1 MAEISVE
8 IQMREEVIM
17 PVQTRVEQGK
27 EQVGR
32 LRRKDGMLP
41 GVLYGHKQKPLLF
54 KADTL
59 SLERALSKG
68 GSNAIFMVQFAD
80 EVPQRAIVREI
91 QYHKVRGEILHVDLL
106 RIDPEERLRVS
117 VPIIPR
123 GTPEGVR
130 AGGGLQQ
137 SLQAIDMECVVAEM
151 PSSVDVDITNLE
163 VGDSVQVK
171 DLLEAEDRIV
181 SDPDRTI
188 FNVLAPRVVEEVVP
202 EEEEGVEEGEA
213 EVGEGEETEDGE
225 AE

>member
-1 MAEISVE
+1 
-8 IQMREEVIM
+8 M
-17 PVQTRVEQGK
+17 PVQMRAEQGK

-32 LRRKDGMLP
+32 LRRIEGMLP

-54 KADTL
+54 KAETP

-117 VPIIPR
+117 VPIIAQ

-137 SLQAIDMECVVAEM
+137 SLQTVDLECVVAEM
-151 PSSVDVDITNLE
+151 PSSIEVDISNLQ
-163 VGDSVQVK
+163 VGDSVQVR
-171 DLLEAEDRIV
+171 DLLEGEGRIV
-181 SDPDRTI
+181 SDPDGTI
-188 FNVLAPRVVEEVVP
+188 FTVLAPRVVEETVP
-202 EEEEGVEEGEA
+202 EEEEAAGEGEA
-213 EVGEGEETEDGE
+213 EVGEGEETEGGE

>member
-1 MAEISVE
+1 
-8 IQMREEVIM
+8 M
-17 PVQTRVEQGK
+17 PVQTRAEQGK

-32 LRRKDGMLP
+32 LRRIEGMLP

-54 KADTL
+54 KAETL

-117 VPIIPR
+117 VPIIAQ

-137 SLQAIDMECVVAEM
+137 SLQSVDLECVVAEM
-151 PSSVDVDITNLE
+151 PSSIEVDITNLQ
-163 VGDSVQVK
+163 VGDSVQVG
-171 DLLEAEDRIV
+171 DLLEGEDRIV
-181 SDPDRTI
+181 SDPGGTI
-188 FNVLAPRVVEEVVP
+188 FTVLAPRVVEEVVP
-202 EEEEGVEEGEA
+202 EEEAEVAEEGEA
-213 EVGEGEETEDGE
+213 EAGEGEESEGGE

>member
-1 MAEISVE
+1 MAEISVKL
-8 IQMREEVIM
+8 QMREEVVM
-17 PVQTRVEQGK
+17 PVQIRVEKGK

-32 LRRKDGMLP
+32 LRRKEGMLP

-54 KADTL
+54 KADTS
-59 SLERALSKG
+59 SLERAMSKG
-68 GSNAIFMVQFAD
+68 GSNAIFMVQFDD

-117 VPIIPR
+117 VPIIAQ
-123 GTPEGVR
+123 GTPMGVR

-151 PSSVDVDITNLE
+151 PSSIDVDITNLQ

-171 DLLEAEDRIV
+171 DLLATEDRIV
-181 SDPDRTI
+181 SDPDHTI

-202 EEEEGVEEGEA
+202 EEGEDAEEGEA
-213 EVGEGEETEDGE
+213 EGGEGEETEGGE
-225 AE
+225 AD

>member
-1 MAEISVE
+1 
-8 IQMREEVIM
+8 M
-17 PVQTRVEQGK
+17 PVQTRAEQGK

-32 LRRKDGMLP
+32 LRRIEGMLP

-54 KADTL
+54 KAETL

-117 VPIIPR
+117 VPIISQ

-137 SLQAIDMECVVAEM
+137 SLQAVDIECVVAEM
-151 PSSVDVDITNLE
+151 PSSIEVDITNLQ
-163 VGDSVQVK
+163 VGDSVQVR
-171 DLLEAEDRIV
+171 DLLGREDRIV

-188 FNVLAPRVVEEVVP
+188 FTVLAPRVVEEVVP
-202 EEEEGVEEGEA
+202 EEEEEAVEEGEA
-213 EVGEGEETEDGE
+213 EDGEGEETEGGE